1 VTTGAT
7 VTLRY
12 EATTRMTSRPSSSG
26 RSRSARATYRWSPGA
41 PLGQALLGHG
51 EGDVVDY
58 KAPGGPLRVQIV
70 KVEA

>member
-1 VTTGAT
+1 V
-7 VTLRY
+7 V
-12 EATTRMTSRPSSSG
+12 SPS
-26 RSRSARATYRWSPGA
+26 A

-58 KAPGGPLRVQIV
+58 KAPGFARVQIV